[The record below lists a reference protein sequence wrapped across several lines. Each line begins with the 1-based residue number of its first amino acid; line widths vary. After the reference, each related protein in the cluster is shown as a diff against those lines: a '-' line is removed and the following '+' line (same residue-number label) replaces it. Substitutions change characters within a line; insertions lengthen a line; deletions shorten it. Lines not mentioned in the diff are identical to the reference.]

1 MANVISSPVRSMNP
15 VGIRDIEALGRGADG
30 KTGMQLVHSSAFE
43 TGTSR
48 LRLQTIVRLRWIAVL
63 GQTAT
68 VVGVYTIS
76 DFALPIGLCLLVIAL
91 SAWLN
96 VFLRIRFPASQ
107 RLKSSYA
114 TAMLGYDVLQLAA
127 LLYLTGGL
135 QNPFTVLLVVPVTV
149 SASTQPLGST
159 LLLGGLAV
167 LCASVLSVVHQP
179 LPWYPGAGLELPR
192 LYVFGLWAAVVS
204 CLVFIALYARR
215 IAKEARQM
223 SDALAATELVLA
235 REQQLSALD
244 GLAAAAAHGLG
255 TPLSTITVVAKE
267 LMRELPEDS
276 PHWEDL
282 TLLRSQAERCREILS
297 TLTRR
302 ADEPDL
308 VFSQM
313 PLSHLL
319 EEVVEPHRVLG
330 IPIAVDTGPAADLA
344 EDSAARAE
352 PVSLRN
358 PGVLYGLGNLIE
370 NAVDFAEAAVRVEA
384 RWDDDRVSVAFIDD
398 GPGFV
403 PTVLERLGEP
413 YVTTRSV
420 GAPDLPSDEDSV
432 GLGLGF
438 FIAKTLL
445 ERSGARL
452 SLRNREAPERGA
464 LVEVVWPRD
473 ALDMRNA
480 PSDR

>member
-1 MANVISSPVRSMNP
+1 
-15 VGIRDIEALGRGADG
+15 
-30 KTGMQLVHSSAFE
+30 MQRVHPSAFE

-63 GQTAT
+63 GQTLT
-68 VVGVYTIS
+68 VLGVHWVAN
-76 DFALPIGLCLLVIAL
+76 FQLPIGPCLLVIAL

-96 VFLRIRFPASQ
+96 VFLRIRFPASH
-107 RLKSSYA
+107 RLKSTYA
-114 TAMLGYDVLQLAA
+114 MAMLGYDVLQLAA

-167 LCASVLSVVHQP
+167 LCASVLTVVHQP
-179 LPWYPGAGLELPR
+179 LPWYPDAPLELPI
-192 LYVFGLWAAVVS
+192 LYVFGVWAAIVS
-204 CLVFIALYARR
+204 GIVFIALYARR

-255 TPLSTITVVAKE
+255 TPLSTITVVTKE

-276 PHWEDL
+276 PHREDL
-282 TLLRSQAERCREILS
+282 TLLRTQAERCRDILS

-308 VFSQM
+308 MFSQM

-330 IPIAVDTGPAADLA
+330 VDITVDTGPEADLA
-344 EDSAARAE
+344 AGSEARQE

-370 NAVDFAEAAVRVEA
+370 NAVDFARTAVRVEA
-384 RWDDDRVSVAFIDD
+384 RWDDARVAVTFIDD
-398 GPGFV
+398 GPGFA
-403 PTVLERLGEP
+403 PMVLERLGEP
-413 YVTTRSV
+413 YVTTRSADMP
-420 GAPDLPSDEDSV
+420 GRPESDDSI

-452 SLRNREAPERGA
+452 SLRNREAPESGA
-464 LVEVVWPRD
+464 VVEVAWPRE
-473 ALDMRNA
+473 ALDVGKT
-480 PSDR
+480 D